1 VANDL
6 EQILIRVDGLP
17 DVASAAEVVS
27 QLGEAGLAAE
37 VRIEF
42 GPKADCH
49 LVPLALVGDAI
60 ARRGAPVRIDGLS
73 QHQLRVLRYLGV
85 TLLYGATAEPSD

>member
-1 VANDL
+1 MANEP

-17 DVASAAEVVS
+17 DAASAAEVVS
-27 QLGEAGLAAE
+27 QIEGAGSSTE
-37 VRIEF
+37 VCIVF
-42 GPKADCH
+42 GPRADCH

-85 TLLYGATAEPSD
+85 TLLYGAIAEPSD